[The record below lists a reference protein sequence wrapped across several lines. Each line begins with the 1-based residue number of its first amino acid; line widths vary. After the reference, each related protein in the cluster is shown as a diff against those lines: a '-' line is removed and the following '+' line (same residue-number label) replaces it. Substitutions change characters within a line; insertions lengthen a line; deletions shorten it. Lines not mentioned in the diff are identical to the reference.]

1 MNKSAFMKRTQH
13 HIFMSGGAAVS
24 SPSIDKEV
32 VHSKYVKLH
41 STKIVEYGVEAVM
54 YRHKKSGANVLSL
67 IAPQDEN
74 KVFGITFRTPP
85 EDSTGI
91 PHILEHSVLCGSR
104 KYPVKEPF
112 VVSSCTYLL
121 QQ

>member
-1 MNKSAFMKRTQH
+1 M
-13 HIFMSGGAAVS
+13 I
-24 SPSIDKEV
+24 
-32 VHSKYVKLH
+32 HSKYERLR
-41 STKIVEYGVEAVM
+41 STRIEEYGLEAVV
-54 YRHKKSGANVLSL
+54 YRHKKSGASVLSV

-112 VVSSCTYLL
+112 VHLLRSSMQTYLNAYTYPERTIYPVASQNL
-121 QQ
+121 KE

>member
-54 YRHKKSGANVLSL
+54 YRHKKSGNKKSDSRGTPQVLVGSSL
-67 IAPQDEN
+67 EAPQVLPKYSRYSHYSPKN
-74 KVFGITFRTPP
+74 CRSHSP
-85 EDSTGI
+85 GI
-91 PHILEHSVLCGSR
+91 P
-104 KYPVKEPF
+104 
-112 VVSSCTYLL
+112 
-121 QQ
+121 